1 MESSLETAAYSMDVV
16 AVLRVPPHLQY
27 ALAHFQQP
35 LTYKG
40 QAFQIVLAQA
50 ALFLMLE
57 NL

>member
-1 MESSLETAAYSMDVV
+1 MELSLEPAAYSMDVV

-27 ALAHFQQP
+27 ALARFQQP

-40 QAFQIVLAQA
+40 QAFQIAPAQA
-50 ALFLMLE
+50 APFLMSE